1 MSRQIIGK
9 ILGWDVS
16 ATEITS
22 GSEVYWLGVFDHLC
36 IPGRFNSAALVWKH
50 VEDCLNANRRP
61 VKEGVKLPAKSTS
74 VKCSLEVDRRSFDAF
89 DYLRRYGSG

>member
-16 ATEITS
+16 ATEITC

-36 IPGRFNSAALVWKH
+36 IPGRFDSAALVWKR
-50 VEDCLNANRRP
+50 VEDCLNANKHP
-61 VKEGVKLPAKSTS
+61 VKEAAKRLPKLVYPSAGFARKPTMNMCGVPRLWAA
-74 VKCSLEVDRRSFDAF
+74 VA
-89 DYLRRYGSG
+89 